1 MPVSSRDVDFIAYSN
16 NGEPLLLVEVKGQR
30 PTSESW
36 AARFRQNLMAQG
48 SLPRAP
54 FFLIATPE
62 RMYFWR
68 QNDADGKE
76 ELPQFTID
84 AATELKPYFEKFKQ
98 TPEKATGSALEM
110 ILFTWLVDLSQ
121 SGKARA
127 REDSSI
133 KWLSDSGLLDALS
146 RARIEASTVG

>member
-1 MPVSSRDVDFIAYSN
+1 MPVSSRAVDFIAYSN

-48 SLPRAP
+48 SLPHAP

-68 QNDADGKE
+68 QNDSGGKE
-76 ELPQFTID
+76 ELPQFTVD
-84 AATELKPYFEKFKQ
+84 ASSVLKPYFEKFKQ

-110 ILFTWLVDLSQ
+110 ILFTWLVDLSR
-121 SGKARA
+121 SSKGHAK
-127 REDSSI
+127 EDSSV

-146 RARIEASTVG
+146 DARIEVSTVG